1 VRVVDLIEKKREGGA
16 HSREELEGLVGG
28 YLRGEVPDYQVAA
41 WLMAVCWRGMLSS
54 EAATLTQVMAAS
66 GVQLDLSPIGRTV
79 ADKHSTGG
87 VGDKT
92 SLVVMPL
99 VAACGV
105 PVGKMSGRGL
115 GFTGGT
121 IDKLESFS
129 GIRVDLDASVFV
141 RQLGEVGM
149 VITGQSVDL
158 APADGK
164 LYALRD
170 VTGTVPSLPLI
181 ASSIMSKKLAA
192 GANVIVLDVKTGSG
206 AFMRDRDSAR
216 GLAQA
221 MVDIGLAA
229 GRRMAAVVSDMSQ
242 PLGRAV
248 GNALEVAEAL
258 DTLEG
263 HGPPEL
269 AEFAVELASIIVELA
284 SDDDAPTA
292 GAEDPRSADHSGATS
307 ARGQAPHSGAASARG
322 QAPRPGAASARRRV
336 EEALRSGAALRAFR
350 RMIEAQ
356 AGSPAAFDDRSRL
369 PTARLQRPLLA
380 ETGGY
385 VERLDALT
393 IARAGILLGGGRERK
408 GDPIDLSVGIVLQ
421 ARVGD
426 QVPRGAPIAVLHA
439 NDEERLAQAEHLLRS
454 GLEVA
459 ATPVEPLPIILERL
473 LTPAGPPPA
482 SLAGQRA

>member
-1 VRVVDLIEKKREGGA
+1 VRIVDLINKKREGGT
-16 HSREELEGLVGG
+16 HSREELEALVNG
-28 YLRGEVPDYQVAA
+28 YVHGAVPDYQVAA
-41 WLMAVCWRGMLSS
+41 WLMAVCWRGMHADEL
-54 EAATLTQVMAAS
+54 ADLTRVMAGS
-66 GVQLDLSPIGRTV
+66 GEQLDLSSIGRPV

-121 IDKLESFS
+121 IDKLESFP
-129 GIRVDLDASVFV
+129 GIRLDLDAAEFV
-141 RQLGEVGM
+141 RQLRELGI
-149 VITGQSVDL
+149 VISGQSADL

-206 AFMRDRDSAR
+206 AFMREPGAAR
-216 GLAQA
+216 ELAHE
-221 MVDIGLAA
+221 MVEIGAAA

-248 GNALEVAEAL
+248 GNALEVAEAM

-269 AEFAVELASIIVELA
+269 TAFATELATLIVSLATGDAQGRADVESALA
-284 SDDDAPTA
+284 SGSGLDMFRRMVEAQGGDASAVDDRTRLPAA
-292 GAEDPRSADHSGATS
+292 SVQRVLGAEDNGY
-307 ARGQAPHSGAASARG
+307 
-322 QAPRPGAASARRRV
+322 
-336 EEALRSGAALRAFR
+336 
-350 RMIEAQ
+350 
-356 AGSPAAFDDRSRL
+356 
-369 PTARLQRPLLA
+369 LA
-380 ETGGY
+380 
-385 VERLDALT
+385 RLDALT
-393 IARAGILLGGGRERK
+393 VARASTELGAGRERK
-408 GDPIDLSVGIVLQ
+408 GDTIDLSVGVVLDVKLGD
-421 ARVGD
+421 RVEHG
-426 QVPRGAPIAVLHA
+426 QPLATLYA
-439 NDEERLAQAEHLLRS
+439 NDEGRVELAEWTLRS
-454 GLEVA
+454 GITVSHDRVS
-459 ATPVEPLPIILERL
+459 PPPLVLERIS
-473 LTPAGPPPA
+473 G
-482 SLAGQRA
+482 

>member
-1 VRVVDLIEKKREGGA
+1 MRIVDLIEKKREGGV
-16 HSREELEGLVGG
+16 HSGDELEAIVGG
-28 YLRGEVPDYQVAA
+28 YVRGEVADYQVAA
-41 WLMAVCWRGMLSS
+41 WLMAVCWRGMQPD
-54 EAATLTQVMAAS
+54 EVATLTRVMAAS
-66 GVQLDLSPIGRTV
+66 GEQLDLSSIGRPV

-92 SLVVMPL
+92 SLIVMPL

-121 IDKLESFS
+121 VDKLESFP
-129 GIRVDLDASVFV
+129 GIRVDLDAASFM
-141 RQLGEVGM
+141 RQLRDVGM
-149 VITGQSVDL
+149 VITGQSADL

-192 GANVIVLDVKTGSG
+192 GADVIVLDVKTGSG
-206 AFMRDRDSAR
+206 AFMRDPDDAR
-216 GLAQA
+216 ALARA
-221 MVDIGLAA
+221 MVDIGTAA

-269 AEFAVELASIIVELA
+269 ADFSTELASLIVELA
-284 SDDDAPTA
+284 SNGVA
-292 GAEDPRSADHSGATS
+292 GRTEVEQALGSG
-307 ARGQAPHSGAASARG
+307 SGR
-322 QAPRPGAASARRRV
+322 Q
-336 EEALRSGAALRAFR
+336 AFR

-356 AGSPAAFDDRSRL
+356 GGDASAFDDRGRL
-369 PTARLQRPLLA
+369 PRARMQREVAA
-380 ETGGY
+380 EADGY
-385 VERLDALT
+385 VQRMDALT
-393 IARAGILLGGGRERK
+393 IAHASTVLGAGRERK
-408 GDPIDLSVGIVLQ
+408 GDAIDLAVGVVLH
-421 ARVGD
+421 ARIGD
-426 QVPRGAPIAVLHA
+426 RVTRGQPLATLHA
-439 NDEERLAQAEHLLRS
+439 NDEGKLAEAERVLRGAMALS
-454 GLEVA
+454 PGA
-459 ATPVEPLPIILERL
+459 VEQRPLILERL
-473 LTPAGPPPA
+473 GAPSAG
-482 SLAGQRA
+482 LRV